1 MRYRMIAIDLDETLL
16 NSDLQ
21 ISPRNKAAIREAVRR
36 GVRVTI
42 ATGRMFCTSI
52 PYVRELELDVDWPL
66 IIYHGAMITTTES
79 RRVIYHRPVENSLA
93 TAIVREAEARGY
105 HVNIYF
111 DERLFIREENESS
124 RFYNRIAPIEPEVVG
139 PLGPFLERQGASPTK
154 ITIIIRSQEE
164 LDEAEA
170 FFTAAYGDQVAV
182 LQTRPSFLEITD
194 QRATKGQALRRLAE
208 REGIRRDEIIAF
220 GDSCN
225 DLDMLAYA
233 GLGVAVANAMPAV
246 RRAADLVTASNDADG
261 VAEVIEK
268 YVLL

>member
-1 MRYRMIAIDLDETLL
+1 M
-16 NSDLQ
+16 S
-21 ISPRNKAAIREAVRR
+21 ISILTNGFLSGGK
-36 GVRVTI
+36 
-42 ATGRMFCTSI
+42 
-52 PYVRELELDVDWPL
+52 REL
-66 IIYHGAMITTTES
+66 
-79 RRVIYHRPVENSLA
+79 
-93 TAIVREAEARGY
+93 
-105 HVNIYF
+105 
-111 DERLFIREENESS
+111 

-139 PLGPFLERQGASPTK
+139 PLGPFRTAGRLTNK

-194 QRATKGQALRRLAE
+194 RRATKGQALRRLAE

-225 DLDMLAYA
+225 DLDMLTYA

-246 RRAADLVTASNDADG
+246 RRAADLVTAANDADG